1 MFTFPRAVVQTF
13 AWYPNHKWT
22 VKEIKNALIKTDHRY
37 SESLNKYNRENIKE
51 YFNIRNQTGWPALEN
66 ATSNSLLTIFENPDR
81 FSTIYKKYNRALD
94 QIRISNPNPFP
105 IVLCLK
111 TLTIFNKKIYS
122 QMLPC
127 SRRCP
132 FRLSKFDKTKKK
144 KGQSKRIK

>member
-1 MFTFPRAVVQTF
+1 MFIFPRAVVQNF
-13 AWYPNHKWT
+13 VLYPNHKWT

-51 YFNIRNQTGWPALEN
+51 YFNIRNLTGWPALEN

-81 FSTIYKKYNRALD
+81 SSTIYKKYNRVLD

-111 TLTIFNKKIYS
+111 TLTIFNKKSIRKCCLV
-122 QMLPC
+122 QGAARLD
-127 SRRCP
+127 
-132 FRLSKFDKTKKK
+132 FRNSTKLRKRK
-144 KGQSKRIK
+144 DNLKG